1 MKYLVIAWIAWPVE
15 LSYLSVRFKNCY
27 SMNGNYYTVNIYA
40 STWCL
45 KMQKC
50 IECRGNSPPPTLL
63 YLFLKSDSWNL

>member
-40 STWCL
+40 SA
-45 KMQKC
+45 
-50 IECRGNSPPPTLL
+50 
-63 YLFLKSDSWNL
+63 